1 MIHYNRIC
9 YIRQGVRCL
18 AFLQISAILPVQF
31 LHMLFKKD
39 SQMKEGGTEEIIS
52 SSSTDTSTEA
62 SILEK
67 IALFF
72 LELVKIVVLSGVT
85 IVLVRYF
92 LFKPFYVK
100 GESMLPTFYENEY
113 LIIDELSYR
122 FRDPK
127 RGEVV
132 VFKSPTSPEDF
143 YLKRV
148 IGLPG
153 ERVRIENGSVTVCQ
167 VECVVLDEVY
177 IDVDT
182 SGDVAFTLGD
192 EQYAVLGDNR
202 SASYDSRRFGPI
214 NKDAIEGRTFI
225 RGWPLTRIS
234 YFGGNVPEY
243 NL

>member
-1 MIHYNRIC
+1 M
-9 YIRQGVRCL
+9 GKES
-18 AFLQISAILPVQF
+18 APQIKEEPSVEAPQQPVSHETSMEAAILSKV
-31 LHMLFKKD
+31 
-39 SQMKEGGTEEIIS
+39 
-52 SSSTDTSTEA
+52 
-62 SILEK
+62 
-67 IALFF
+67 ALFF
-72 LELVKIVVLSGVT
+72 LELVKIVVLAGVT
-85 IVLVRYF
+85 IILVRYF

-153 ERVRIENGSVTVCQ
+153 ERVRVENGKVTVCQ
-167 VECVVLDEVY
+167 VECVVLDESYLNVE
-177 IDVDT
+177 T
-182 SGDVAFTLGD
+182 SGDVAFTLGVD
-192 EQYAVLGDNR
+192 QYAVLGDNR
-202 SASYDSRRFGPI
+202 PASYDSRRFGPI
-214 NKDAIEGRTFI
+214 SKDSIEGRTI
-225 RGWPLTRIS
+225 LRGWPLTRIS
-234 YFGGNVPEY
+234 FFGDKTPEY

>member
-1 MIHYNRIC
+1 MTSEQDTNMPEAS
-9 YIRQGVRCL
+9 QEE
-18 AFLQISAILPVQF
+18 QPVQQVQD
-31 LHMLFKKD
+31 LSHETTVL
-39 SQMKEGGTEEIIS
+39 G
-52 SSSTDTSTEA
+52 
-62 SILEK
+62 K

-72 LELVKIVVLSGVT
+72 LELIKIVVLAGVT

-100 GESMLPTFYENEY
+100 GESMSPTFYENEY

-132 VFKSPTSPEDF
+132 VFKSPTSPDDF

-153 ERVRIENGSVTVCQ
+153 ERVRVENGKVTVCK
-167 VECVVLDEVY
+167 VECVVLEEEY
-177 IDVDT
+177 IDTDT
-182 SGDVAFTLGD
+182 SGDIAFTLGAD
-192 EQYAVLGDNR
+192 QYAVLGDNR
-202 SASYDSRRFGPI
+202 NASYDSRRFGPI
-214 NKDAIEGRTFI
+214 EKDAIEGRTLL

-234 YFGGNVPEY
+234 YFGDSIPEY

>member
-1 MIHYNRIC
+1 MTTN
-9 YIRQGVRCL
+9 
-18 AFLQISAILPVQF
+18 
-31 LHMLFKKD
+31 
-39 SQMKEGGTEEIIS
+39 KEEEQSDLIDMGQE
-52 SSSTDTSTEA
+52 TTV
-62 SILEK
+62 LGK
-67 IALFF
+67 MGLFF
-72 LELVKIVVLSGVT
+72 LELVKIIVLAGIT

-113 LIIDELSYR
+113 LIIDEFSYR

-132 VFKSPTSPEDF
+132 VFRSPTSPEDF

-153 ERVRIENGSVTVCQ
+153 ERVRVENGNVTVCQ
-167 VECVVLDEVY
+167 VECVVLDEEY
-177 IDVDT
+177 LDVTT
-182 SGDVAFTLGD
+182 SGDVAYTLGAD
-192 EQYAVLGDNR
+192 QYAVFGDNR

-214 NKDAIEGRTFI
+214 SKDAIEGRTI
-225 RGWPLTRIS
+225 LRGWPLTRIS
-234 YFGGNVPEY
+234 YFGNNLPEY

>member
-1 MIHYNRIC
+1 MHF
-9 YIRQGVRCL
+9 YI
-18 AFLQISAILPVQF
+18 AILLFDRFFAIVL
-31 LHMLFKKD
+31 LHFTIMMTKKPEDKEVDITTADMSHESTMLGKV
-39 SQMKEGGTEEIIS
+39 
-52 SSSTDTSTEA
+52 
-62 SILEK
+62 
-67 IALFF
+67 ALFF
-72 LELVKIVVLSGVT
+72 LELVKIIVLAGVT

-127 RGEVV
+127 RGEVI

-153 ERVRIENGSVTVCQ
+153 ERVRVENGKVTVCQ
-167 VECVVLDEVY
+167 VECVVLDETYLEVE
-177 IDVDT
+177 T
-182 SGDVAFTLGD
+182 GGDVAFTLGED
-192 EQYAVLGDNR
+192 QYAVLGDNR

-214 NKDAIEGRTFI
+214 NKDSIEGRTI
-225 RGWPLTRIS
+225 LRGWPLTRIS
-234 YFGGNVPEY
+234 YFGDKIPEY